1 MSNIT
6 CVKITMKFSNNIYD
20 IELVSGISLR
30 ENLKNYIL
38 NDNHIFCLERKVEGT
53 ENNTMATY
61 DDPLYINP
69 NEIIFINDQYISLP
83 LNNRYKSNEGKSVV
97 NIDKNKLYLVTLLI

>member
-6 CVKITMKFSNNIYD
+6 CAKITMKFSNNIYD

-30 ENLKNYIL
+30 DNLKNYIL
-38 NDNHIFCLERKVEGT
+38 NDDHIFCLERKVEGT

-69 NEIIFINDQYISLP
+69 NDQYISLP

-97 NIDKNKLYLVTLLI
+97 NIDKTKLHFVTLLI